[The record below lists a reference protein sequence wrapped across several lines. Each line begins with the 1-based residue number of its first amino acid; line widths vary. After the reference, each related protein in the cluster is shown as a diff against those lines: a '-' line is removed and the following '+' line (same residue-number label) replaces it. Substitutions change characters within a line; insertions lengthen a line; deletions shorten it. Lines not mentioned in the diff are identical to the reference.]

1 MLFKVVS
8 AAIFAAVCVPVAALS
23 QSIAQIG
30 GPAELPPASFTSQQY
45 VDSRGCVFMRV
56 DSGGQRRWYPRVN
69 RDHKPVCNPGGRVV
83 AQVAADEPPPV
94 MAAPVTRA
102 APAPVMRAPM
112 ATVASRMMP
121 PHRSHRL
128 VAQAPVAPQ
137 RACVPTYQ
145 AVTAS
150 GPPRGKI
157 GCYTNAPVAEVV
169 RLRNGGTAVM
179 CTRGDGTTGGWRPPI
194 YPAGSPPGIALR
206 DPVQV
211 ARNDL
216 GTGRLAPDNGY
227 VAGKVRVYAAAQT
240 EFAVPPGYRKAW
252 KDDRL
257 NPLRGQG
264 TEAGQMAQD
273 QIWTRKVPAK
283 LVADVE
289 RKKLRRVASG
299 TVTMSTMNA
308 PAAATAAAPSSAG
321 LGADLCAGRQLW
333 RRLQRRRG
341 RRTAARPGSAGGQ
354 KQDDQGRSEPADR
367 SCRPL
372 RLCLRG
378 ANRAAHGPARRLW
391 RRFPALITGP
401 KPKSPRDGGFFMPA
415 GFTGLNTPAGG
426 TLPVP

>member
-8 AAIFAAVCVPVAALS
+8 AALFAAVCVPVAALS

-102 APAPVMRAPM
+102 APAPAMRAPM

-121 PHRSHRL
+121 PAPQPRVVAL
-128 VAQAPVAPQ
+128 VNVAP
-137 RACVPTYQ
+137 AAIAPTAPTYQ

-216 GTGRLAPDNGY
+216 GAGRLAPDNGY

-264 TEAGQMAQD
+264 TLAGQMAQD

-308 PAAATAAAPSSAG
+308 PAAATSAAPSAAAATSASLGRTYVQVGSFGVASNAAGAAAQLRALG
-321 LGADLCAGRQLW
+321 LPVAKSKMTKGGQSLQIVLAG
-333 RRLQRRRG
+333 
-341 RRTAARPGSAGGQ
+341 PFGSA
-354 KQDDQGRSEPADR
+354 SEAQTA
-367 SCRPL
+367 L
-372 RLCLRG
+372 RM
-378 ANRAAHGPARRLW
+378 ARR
-391 RRFPALITGP
+391 
-401 KPKSPRDGGFFMPA
+401 A
-415 GFTGLNTPAGG
+415 GFGDAFLR
-426 TLPVP
+426 

>member
-1 MLFKVVS
+1 MLFKVVTV
-8 AAIFAAVCVPVAALS
+8 AILAAVCAPAAAIS

-94 MAAPVTRA
+94 MAAPVMRA

-112 ATVASRMMP
+112 PTVASRMMP
-121 PHRSHRL
+121 PPQPRL
-128 VAQAPVAPQ
+128 MAPVAVAQAPVVPV
-137 RACVPTYQ
+137 RPTYQ
-145 AVTAS
+145 AVTPS

-179 CTRGDGTTGGWRPPI
+179 CTRGDGTSGGWRPPI
-194 YPAGSPPGIALR
+194 YLAGSPPGIALR

-211 ARNDL
+211 ARNDT
-216 GTGRLAPDNGY
+216 GAGRLAPESSYTSGR
-227 VAGKVRVYAAAQT
+227 VRTYAAAQT
-240 EFAVPPGYRKAW
+240 EFAVPPGYKKAW

-299 TVTMSTMNA
+299 SVTMSTMNA
-308 PAAATAAAPSSAG
+308 PAAPARVAMASTSPASGRAYVQIGSFGVASNAAGATARLRAMGLPVAKSKLTKGGQTLQIVLAG
-321 LGADLCAGRQLW
+321 
-333 RRLQRRRG
+333 
-341 RRTAARPGSAGGQ
+341 PFGSAAEAQ
-354 KQDDQGRSEPADR
+354 TA
-367 SCRPL
+367 L
-372 RLCLRG
+372 RM
-378 ANRAAHGPARRLW
+378 ARQ
-391 RRFPALITGP
+391 
-401 KPKSPRDGGFFMPA
+401 A
-415 GFTGLNTPAGG
+415 GFGDAFLR
-426 TLPVP
+426 